1 MFCYHEDMEFN
12 AFISKVE
19 KAIIDPLVTLI
30 ALAAFVVFVWG
41 VVEFI
46 ANAGN
51 EEKRATGQRHMIWGI
66 IGLVIIFAA
75 KAIVAIGASTFGI
88 DVPDSIK

>member
-1 MFCYHEDMEFN
+1 MNIFN
-12 AFISKVE
+12 DFIGKVE
-19 KAIIDPLVTLI
+19 QAIINPLITLI

-41 VVEFI
+41 VVDFI
-46 ANAGN
+46 GGAGN
-51 EEKRATGQRHMIWGI
+51 EEKRKAGQQHILWGL

-75 KAIVAIGASTFGI
+75 KAIVMIAASSIGV